1 MYTPDRGDIVYL
13 DFDPSAGKEITKR
26 RPALVLSRR
35 LFNKHTNLAIVA
47 PITSTIRGVAIEV
60 LLPKGM
66 EIAGA
71 VLVAQMRSID
81 YAERSM
87 VFVESTSE
95 SIIDECQKKAV
106 LILS

>member
-13 DFDPSAGKEITKR
+13 DFDPSAGKEITKC
-26 RPALVLSRR
+26 RPALVVSRR
-35 LFNKHTNLAIVA
+35 LFIEHTNLAIVA

-60 LLPKGM
+60 LPKGM

-81 YAERSM
+81 YTERSV
-87 VFVESTSE
+87 VFVESASE
-95 SIIDECQKKAV
+95 LVIDECQKKRQF
-106 LILS
+106 